1 MAASNKGVIHEMD
14 NQVTKGAKP
23 AEPKQATP
31 NYVPDN
37 APIEDL
43 GGPTPQNSKPT
54 DNSNKLKTPNAA
66 FAQTGDVQTKGS
78 AGTVQQDGPL
88 GAVGLK
94 STGYGKG
101 ANEEAE
107 VEADE
112 KAEVVAEEP
121 AKDESTETVVEAE
134 VQEDETID
142 LSADVKALFE
152 GEELSESFQEKA
164 KTIFE
169 ATIKSKI
176 ATVKESLEKKYQ
188 ASIDEQMSE
197 WKTALQERVDGYLH
211 YVSTEWIEENALQVE
226 SGIRGELSESFM
238 TGLKGLFEEHYV
250 SIPEDKYDVLEA
262 MVTKL
267 DEMETKL
274 NEQIDSNVAL
284 TKRLSVSVSDNI
296 LDEASAGLALSQK
309 EKLSELAKGVEFESE
324 EQYREKLNTL
334 KESYFTPKKVD
345 ESQEVTEET
354 SINEDVSPVMGQY
367 LQALHKFQ

>member
-1 MAASNKGVIHEMD
+1 MTASNSELHEME

-23 AEPKQATP
+23 AEPKATTP

-43 GGPTPQNSKPT
+43 GGPTPTNYKST
-54 DNSNKLKTPNAA
+54 DNSAKLKTPNAA
-66 FAQTGDVQTKGS
+66 FAQTGDVQTKGT

-94 STGYGKG
+94 SSGYGKG
-101 ANEEAE
+101 ANEE
-107 VEADE
+107 VEAP
-112 KAEVVAEEP
+112 AEET
-121 AKDESTETVVEAE
+121 TETVAE
-134 VQEDETID
+134 VQEIDID
-142 LSADVKALFE
+142 LTDDVKALFE
-152 GEELSESFQEKA
+152 GEELSDTFQEKA
-164 KTIFE
+164 RTIFE
-169 ATIKSKI
+169 ATVKSKI
-176 ATVKESLEKKYQ
+176 VSVKESLEAEFSKKL
-188 ASIDEQMSE
+188 EEEVSE
-197 WKTALQERVDGYLH
+197 FKTTLQERVDNYLH
-211 YVSTEWIEENALQVE
+211 YVATEWIEENALQVE

-250 SIPEDKYDVLEA
+250 SIPEEKYDVLEA

-267 DEMETKL
+267 DEMENKL

-296 LDEASAGLALSQK
+296 LDEASTGLALSQK
-309 EKLSELAKGVEFESE
+309 EKLAELAKGVEFESE

-334 KESYFTPKKVD
+334 KESYFAKKPVS

-354 SINEDVSPVMGQY
+354 SINEDVSPAMDQY

>member
-1 MAASNKGVIHEMD
+1 MTASNSELHEME

-23 AEPKQATP
+23 AEPKATTP

-43 GGPTPQNSKPT
+43 GGPTPTNYKST
-54 DNSNKLKTPNAA
+54 DNSAKLKTPNAA
-66 FAQTGDVQTKGS
+66 FAQTGDVQTKGT

-94 STGYGKG
+94 SSGYGKG
-101 ANEEAE
+101 ANEE
-107 VEADE
+107 VEAP
-112 KAEVVAEEP
+112 AEET
-121 AKDESTETVVEAE
+121 TETVAE
-134 VQEDETID
+134 VQEIDID
-142 LSADVKALFE
+142 LTDDVKALFE
-152 GEELSESFQEKA
+152 GEELSDTFQEKA
-164 KTIFE
+164 RTIFE
-169 ATIKSKI
+169 ATVKSKI
-176 ATVKESLEKKYQ
+176 VSVKESLEAEFSKKL
-188 ASIDEQMSE
+188 EEEVSE
-197 WKTALQERVDGYLH
+197 FKTTLQERVDNYLH
-211 YVSTEWIEENALQVE
+211 YVATEWIEENALQVE

-250 SIPEDKYDVLEA
+250 SIPEEKYDVLEA

-267 DEMETKL
+267 DEMENKL
-274 NEQIDSNVAL
+274 NEQIDSNVSL

-309 EKLSELAKGVEFESE
+309 EKLAELAKGVEFESE

-334 KESYFTPKKVD
+334 KESYFAKKPVS

-354 SINEDVSPVMGQY
+354 SINEDVSPAMGAY

>member
-1 MAASNKGVIHEMD
+1 MTASNSELHEME

-23 AEPKQATP
+23 AEPKATTP
-31 NYVPDN
+31 NYVPDT

-43 GGPTPQNSKPT
+43 GGPTPTNYKST
-54 DNSNKLKTPNAA
+54 DNSAKLKTPNAA
-66 FAQTGDVQTKGS
+66 FAQTGDVQTKGT

-94 STGYGKG
+94 SSGYGKG
-101 ANEEAE
+101 ANEE
-107 VEADE
+107 VEAP
-112 KAEVVAEEP
+112 AEET
-121 AKDESTETVVEAE
+121 TETVAE
-134 VQEDETID
+134 VQEIDID
-142 LSADVKALFE
+142 LTDDVKALFE
-152 GEELSESFQEKA
+152 GEELSDTFQEKA
-164 KTIFE
+164 RTIFE
-169 ATIKSKI
+169 ATVKSKI
-176 ATVKESLEKKYQ
+176 VSVKESLEAEFSKKL
-188 ASIDEQMSE
+188 EEEVSE
-197 WKTALQERVDGYLH
+197 FKTKLQERVDNYLH
-211 YVSTEWIEENALQVE
+211 YVATEWIEENALQVE

-250 SIPEDKYDVLEA
+250 SIPEEKYDVLEA

-267 DEMETKL
+267 DEMENKL

-309 EKLSELAKGVEFESE
+309 EKLAELAKGVEFESE

-334 KESYFTPKKVD
+334 KESYFAKKPVS

-354 SINEDVSPVMGQY
+354 SINEDVSPAMDQY

>member
-1 MAASNKGVIHEMD
+1 MTASNSELHEME

-23 AEPKQATP
+23 AEPKATTP

-37 APIEDL
+37 AAIEDL
-43 GGPTPQNSKPT
+43 GGPTPTNSKPT
-54 DNSNKLKTPNAA
+54 DNSNKLKTPGAA
-66 FAQTGDVQTKGS
+66 FAQTGDPQTKGT

-88 GAVGLK
+88 GPVGMK
-94 STGYGKG
+94 SSGYGRG
-101 ANEEAE
+101 ANEE
-107 VEADE
+107 VEAST
-112 KAEVVAEEP
+112 EET
-121 AKDESTETVVEAE
+121 TETVAE
-134 VQEDETID
+134 VQELDID
-142 LSADVKALFE
+142 LTDDVKALFE
-152 GEELSESFQEKA
+152 GEELSDTFQEKA
-164 KTIFE
+164 RTIFE
-169 ATIKSKI
+169 ATVKSKI
-176 ATVKESLEKKYQ
+176 VSVKESLEAKY
-188 ASIDEQMSE
+188 DEQLVESVAAI
-197 WKTALQERVDGYLH
+197 KTELQERVDNYLH
-211 YVSTEWIEENALQVE
+211 YVATEWIEENALQVE

-250 SIPEDKYDVLEA
+250 SIPEEKYDVLEA

-267 DEMETKL
+267 DEMENKL

-309 EKLSELAKGVEFESE
+309 EKLAELAKGVEFESE

-334 KESYFTPKKVD
+334 KESYFAKKPVS

-354 SINEDVSPVMGQY
+354 SINEDVSPAMGAY

>member
-1 MAASNKGVIHEMD
+1 MTASNSELHEME

-23 AEPKQATP
+23 AEPKATTP

-37 APIEDL
+37 AAIEDL
-43 GGPTPQNSKPT
+43 GGPTPTNSKPT

-66 FAQTGDVQTKGS
+66 FAQTGDVQTKGT

-88 GAVGLK
+88 GPVGMK
-94 STGYGKG
+94 SSGYGRG
-101 ANEEAE
+101 ANEE
-107 VEADE
+107 VEASTE
-112 KAEVVAEEP
+112 
-121 AKDESTETVVEAE
+121 ESTETVAE
-134 VQEDETID
+134 VQELDID
-142 LSADVKALFE
+142 LTADVKALFE
-152 GEELSESFQEKA
+152 GEELSDTFQEKA
-164 KTIFE
+164 RTIFE
-169 ATIKSKI
+169 ATVKSKI
-176 ATVKESLEKKYQ
+176 VSVKESLEAKY
-188 ASIDEQMSE
+188 DEQLVESVAAI
-197 WKTALQERVDGYLH
+197 KTELQERVDNYLH
-211 YVSTEWIEENALQVE
+211 YVATEWIEENALQVE

-250 SIPEDKYDVLEA
+250 SIPEEKYDVLEA

-267 DEMETKL
+267 DEMENKL

-309 EKLSELAKGVEFESE
+309 EKLAELAKGVEFESE

-334 KESYFTPKKVD
+334 KESYFTKKPVT

-354 SINEDVSPVMGQY
+354 SINEDVSPAMGAY

>member
-309 EKLSELAKGVEFESE
+309 EKLAELAKGVEFESE

-334 KESYFTPKKVD
+334 KESYFAPKKVE

-354 SINEDVSPVMGQY
+354 SINEDVSPAMGQY

>member
-1 MAASNKGVIHEMD
+1 MTAENSELHEME

-54 DNSNKLKTPNAA
+54 DNSNKLKTPSAA
-66 FAQTGDVQTKGS
+66 FAQAGDVQTKGS

-94 STGYGKG
+94 SSGYGRG
-101 ANEEAE
+101 ANEE
-107 VEADE
+107 VEATD
-112 KAEVVAEEP
+112 EVVSEAPAEE
-121 AKDESTETVVEAE
+121 SETVSE
-134 VQEDETID
+134 VQEIDID
-142 LSADVKALFE
+142 LSDDVKALFE

-176 ATVKESLEKKYQ
+176 AAVKESLEAQYQ
-188 ASIDEQMSE
+188 TQIDKDVAE
-197 WKTALQERVDGYLH
+197 WKSALQERVDDYLH
-211 YVSTEWIEENALQVE
+211 YVAEEWITENALQVE

-250 SIPEDKYDVLEA
+250 NIPEEKYDVLEA

-267 DEMETKL
+267 DEMENKL

-296 LDEASAGLALSQK
+296 LDEVSEGLALSQK
-309 EKLSELAKGVEFESE
+309 EKLAELAKGVEFESE
-324 EQYREKLNTL
+324 EQYRVQLNTL
-334 KESYFTPKKVD
+334 KESYFTKKPVA
-345 ESQEVTEET
+345 ESQEVI
-354 SINEDVSPVMGQY
+354 SEDAPVVEHSPAMEAY
-367 LQALHKFQ
+367 LQAVTKFQ

>member
-1 MAASNKGVIHEMD
+1 MTASNSELHEME

-23 AEPKQATP
+23 AEPKATTP

-43 GGPTPQNSKPT
+43 GGPTPTNYKST
-54 DNSNKLKTPNAA
+54 DNSAKLKTPNAA
-66 FAQTGDVQTKGS
+66 FAQTGDVQTKGT

-88 GAVGLK
+88 GPVGMK
-94 STGYGKG
+94 SSGYGKG
-101 ANEEAE
+101 ANEE
-107 VEADE
+107 VEAP
-112 KAEVVAEEP
+112 AEET
-121 AKDESTETVVEAE
+121 TETVAE
-134 VQEDETID
+134 VQEIDID
-142 LSADVKALFE
+142 LTDDVKALFE
-152 GEELSESFQEKA
+152 GEELSDTFQEKA
-164 KTIFE
+164 RTIFE
-169 ATIKSKI
+169 ATVKSKI
-176 ATVKESLEKKYQ
+176 VSVKESLEAEFSKKL
-188 ASIDEQMSE
+188 EEEVSE
-197 WKTALQERVDGYLH
+197 FKTTLQERVDNYLH
-211 YVSTEWIEENALQVE
+211 YVATEWIEENALQVE

-250 SIPEDKYDVLEA
+250 SIPEEKYDVLEA

-267 DEMETKL
+267 DEMENKL
-274 NEQIDSNVAL
+274 NEQIDSNVSL

-309 EKLSELAKGVEFESE
+309 EKLAELAKGVEFESE

-334 KESYFTPKKVD
+334 KESYFAKKPVT

-354 SINEDVSPVMGQY
+354 SINEDVSPAMGQY

>member
-1 MAASNKGVIHEMD
+1 MTASNSELHEME

-23 AEPKQATP
+23 AEPKATTP

-37 APIEDL
+37 AAIEDL
-43 GGPTPQNSKPT
+43 GGPTPTNSKPT

-66 FAQTGDVQTKGS
+66 FAQTGDVQTKGT

-88 GAVGLK
+88 GPVGMK
-94 STGYGKG
+94 SSGYGRG
-101 ANEEAE
+101 ANEE
-107 VEADE
+107 VEASTE
-112 KAEVVAEEP
+112 
-121 AKDESTETVVEAE
+121 ESTETVAE
-134 VQEDETID
+134 VQELDID
-142 LSADVKALFE
+142 LTDDVKALFE
-152 GEELSESFQEKA
+152 GEELSDTFQEKA
-164 KTIFE
+164 RTIFE
-169 ATIKSKI
+169 ATVKSKI
-176 ATVKESLEKKYQ
+176 VSVKESLEAKY
-188 ASIDEQMSE
+188 DEQLVESVAAI
-197 WKTALQERVDGYLH
+197 KTELQERVDNYLH
-211 YVSTEWIEENALQVE
+211 YVATEWIEENALQVE

-250 SIPEDKYDVLEA
+250 SIPEEKYDVLEA

-267 DEMETKL
+267 DEMENKL

-309 EKLSELAKGVEFESE
+309 EKLAELAKGVEFESE

-334 KESYFTPKKVD
+334 KESYFTKKPVT

-354 SINEDVSPVMGQY
+354 SINEDVSPAMGAY